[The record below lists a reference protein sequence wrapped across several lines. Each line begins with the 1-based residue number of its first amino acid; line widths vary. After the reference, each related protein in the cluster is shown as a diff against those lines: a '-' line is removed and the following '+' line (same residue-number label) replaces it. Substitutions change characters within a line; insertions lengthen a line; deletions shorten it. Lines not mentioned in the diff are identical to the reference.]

1 MHKNWIARTL
11 EALVLV
17 CGAAAGSVGPAAVI
31 HEWGT
36 FTALQDEEGRAV
48 AGINVDDEPVP
59 GFVHDVAAGL
69 VGARERVLR
78 KYSKGT
84 IPAAHPL
91 ITMRLETPVLYVHLP
106 PGTESLRLDV
116 DVAFRGGWLSQYFP
130 NAVAEAPGLDPR
142 GRGMLTSDT
151 IGTLQWKDVRAHH
164 EARPGPETTDPVW
177 LAPRRV
183 EAATLTV
190 GDENE
195 RFLFYRGLGH
205 VDAPLRIARDS
216 EGDALL
222 VRGAVPRDLLKNG
235 PLSVGTLWLTDIR
248 ADGTTAWRSV
258 QCADISAGAQ
268 AAGAVLAA
276 LPAVFRES
284 DYGRR
289 EASATLRAEL
299 RRALVRDGL
308 FEDEAE
314 SLLATWDAS
323 YFRAPGLRLF
333 FLVPRAWTERIL
345 HLRLSVQCETV
356 RTMVGRIDLV
366 TPVQRRLIERITAG
380 PTSDGKWYYEA
391 GEARTRARASQP
403 YDLGE
408 ILAERGTNVP
418 ADYRAY
424 VDLGRFRDAILLDAQ
439 DRRPRYA
446 LGRFLETYRIR
457 ASEVLTAPLTAA
469 GPR

>member
-1 MHKNWIARTL
+1 M
-11 EALVLV
+11 
-17 CGAAAGSVGPAAVI
+17 
-31 HEWGT
+31 
-36 FTALQDEEGRAV
+36 F
-48 AGINVDDEPVP
+48 
-59 GFVHDVAAGL
+59 
-69 VGARERVLR
+69 
-78 KYSKGT
+78 
-84 IPAAHPL
+84 
-91 ITMRLETPVLYVHLP
+91 
-106 PGTESLRLDV
+106 
-116 DVAFRGGWLSQYFP
+116 
-130 NAVAEAPGLDPR
+130 
-142 GRGMLTSDT
+142 TSDT

-235 PLSVGTLWLTDIR
+235 PLSVGTLWLADIR